1 MIERLRRNDRKA
13 YSDLFDRYFDKLFTF
28 ALNMV
33 FREDVAN
40 DIVQEVFIAIY
51 EKSVLKNYQGSLKA
65 YLYTSVRN
73 RCYNYLRDAKV
84 EDRNMALYA
93 EAAVYSDNVDM
104 IDREEIL
111 EKIREVLDELPEKCR
126 EVCLL
131 RFVHGYKYSEISEQ
145 LGKNEN
151 TVLENPGKNTVKFIS
166 EESSLKSDI
175 GFDSLDMAELTV
187 RIEAE
192 YDIDIFGEGVVST
205 IGEIMEKLK

>member
-1 MIERLRRNDRKA
+1 MDESILIERLRRNDRKA
-13 YSDLFDRYFDKLFTF
+13 YSDLFDWYFDKLFTF

-145 LGKNEN
+145 LGMNEN
-151 TVLENPGKNTVKFIS
+151 TVKVQLHRG
-166 EESSLKSDI
+166 L
-175 GFDSLDMAELTV
+175 
-187 RIEAE
+187 
-192 YDIDIFGEGVVST
+192 
-205 IGEIMEKLK
+205 EKLKRCFSDYDFVLVLFMLTVCLEYV

>member
-1 MIERLRRNDRKA
+1 MDESILIEKLRKNDRKA
-13 YSDLFDRYFDKLFTF
+13 YSDLFDGYFDQLFTF

-51 EKSVLKNYQGSLKA
+51 EKSILKNYQGSLKA

-111 EKIREVLDELPEKCR
+111 EKILDELPEKCR

-145 LGKNEN
+145 LGMNEN
-151 TVLENPGKNTVKFIS
+151 TVKAQLHRG
-166 EESSLKSDI
+166 
-175 GFDSLDMAELTV
+175 LD
-187 RIEAE
+187 
-192 YDIDIFGEGVVST
+192 
-205 IGEIMEKLK
+205 KLKHGFSDYDFVLVFFVLVASLEYM

>member
-1 MIERLRRNDRKA
+1 MDESILIEKLRKNDRKA
-13 YSDLFDRYFDKLFTF
+13 YSDLFDGYFDQLFTF

-51 EKSVLKNYQGSLKA
+51 EKSILKNYQGSLKA

-126 EVCLL
+126 EVCRR
-131 RFVHGYKYSEISEQ
+131 RFFEGKKFEEIAEELDISESTARVQ
-145 LGKNEN
+145 THRGMEMLRQR
-151 TVLENPGKNTVKFIS
+151 F
-166 EESSLKSDI
+166 
-175 GFDSLDMAELTV
+175 
-187 RIEAE
+187 AE
-192 YDIDIFGEGVVST
+192 YDLAVILFFIPF
-205 IGEIMEKLK
+205 L

>member
-1 MIERLRRNDRKA
+1 MDELLLIERLRRNDRNA
-13 YSDLFDRYFDKLFTF
+13 YTELFDGYFDKLFTF

-51 EKSVLKNYQGSLKA
+51 EKSVLKNYRGSLKA

-93 EAAVYSDNVDM
+93 EAAVYSDNVDL
-104 IDREEIL
+104 IDQEEVL
-111 EKIREVLDELPEKCR
+111 EKIKEVLDELPEKCR

-131 RFVHGYKYSEISEQ
+131 RFVHGYKYSEIAEQ
-145 LGKNEN
+145 LDMNEN
-151 TVLENPGKNTVKFIS
+151 TVKVQLHRG
-166 EESSLKSDI
+166 L
-175 GFDSLDMAELTV
+175 
-187 RIEAE
+187 
-192 YDIDIFGEGVVST
+192 
-205 IGEIMEKLK
+205 EKLKRSFADDDFALILFVLTICLEEATWT

>member
-13 YSDLFDRYFDKLFTF
+13 YSELFDGYFDKLFTF

-93 EAAVYSDNVDM
+93 EAAVYS
-104 IDREEIL
+104 
-111 EKIREVLDELPEKCR
+111 
-126 EVCLL
+126 
-131 RFVHGYKYSEISEQ
+131 
-145 LGKNEN
+145 
-151 TVLENPGKNTVKFIS
+151 TTW
-166 EESSLKSDI
+166 
-175 GFDSLDMAELTV
+175 T
-187 RIEAE
+187 
-192 YDIDIFGEGVVST
+192 
-205 IGEIMEKLK
+205 

>member
-1 MIERLRRNDRKA
+1 MDESILIERLRRNDRKA
-13 YSDLFDRYFDKLFTF
+13 YSELFDGYFDKLFTF

-104 IDREEIL
+104 IDREEIR
-111 EKIREVLDELPEKCR
+111 KIARLAKLSVPEEELDGLTADMDQILSFALLFLTHHFIQHTLITLNVHIKSHSIILHFILIVNKYLKTHFFHIHIEIGNLLP
-126 EVCLL
+126 
-131 RFVHGYKYSEISEQ
+131 
-145 LGKNEN
+145 
-151 TVLENPGKNTVKFIS
+151 
-166 EESSLKSDI
+166 
-175 GFDSLDMAELTV
+175 
-187 RIEAE
+187 
-192 YDIDIFGEGVVST
+192 
-205 IGEIMEKLK
+205 

>member
-1 MIERLRRNDRKA
+1 MLPDEFIDQINRKQMSA
-13 YSDLFDRYFDKLFTF
+13 
-28 ALNMV
+28 
-33 FREDVAN
+33 FRELFGSFYRYLVLYAMRYVRQQEVSE

-51 EKSVLKNYQGSLKA
+51 EKSILKNYQGSLKA

-145 LGKNEN
+145 LGMNEN
-151 TVLENPGKNTVKFIS
+151 TVKVQLHRGM
-166 EESSLKSDI
+166 D
-175 GFDSLDMAELTV
+175 
-187 RIEAE
+187 
-192 YDIDIFGEGVVST
+192 
-205 IGEIMEKLK
+205 KLKHCFADYDFTLILFVLAVGLEYM

>member
-1 MIERLRRNDRKA
+1 M
-13 YSDLFDRYFDKLFTF
+13 
-28 ALNMV
+28 
-33 FREDVAN
+33 
-40 DIVQEVFIAIY
+40 QEVFIAIY
-51 EKSVLKNYQGSLKA
+51 EKSILKNYQGSLKA

-145 LGKNEN
+145 LGMNEN
-151 TVLENPGKNTVKFIS
+151 TVKVQLHRG
-166 EESSLKSDI
+166 
-175 GFDSLDMAELTV
+175 
-187 RIEAE
+187 
-192 YDIDIFGEGVVST
+192 
-205 IGEIMEKLK
+205 MEKLKRCFSDYDFTLVLFVLAAGFEYM

>member
-1 MIERLRRNDRKA
+1 MSGCVFKISTKLDELILIEKLRRNDRNA
-13 YSDLFDRYFDKLFTF
+13 YTELFEGYFDKLFTF

-51 EKSVLKNYQGSLKA
+51 EKSVLKNYRGALKA

-93 EAAVYSDNVDM
+93 EAAVYSDNVDL
-104 IDREEIL
+104 IDREDVL
-111 EKIREVLDELPEKCR
+111 EKIKEVLDELPEKCR

-131 RFVHGYKYSEISEQ
+131 RFVHGYKYSEIAEQ
-145 LGKNEN
+145 LDMNEN
-151 TVLENPGKNTVKFIS
+151 TVKVQLHRG
-166 EESSLKSDI
+166 
-175 GFDSLDMAELTV
+175 
-187 RIEAE
+187 
-192 YDIDIFGEGVVST
+192 
-205 IGEIMEKLK
+205 MEKLKRSFADYDFTLILFVLTVCLERMT

>member
-1 MIERLRRNDRKA
+1 MDESILIERLRRNDRKA
-13 YSDLFDRYFDKLFTF
+13 YADLFDGYFDKLFVF

-65 YLYTSVRN
+65 YLYTSVCN

-104 IDREEIL
+104 IDREEI
-111 EKIREVLDELPEKCR
+111 REVLDELPEKCR

-145 LGKNEN
+145 LGMNEN
-151 TVLENPGKNTVKFIS
+151 TVKVQLHRG
-166 EESSLKSDI
+166 
-175 GFDSLDMAELTV
+175 
-187 RIEAE
+187 
-192 YDIDIFGEGVVST
+192 
-205 IGEIMEKLK
+205 MEKLKRCFSDYDFTLVLFVLAAGFEYM

>member
-1 MIERLRRNDRKA
+1 MQEKLDTLDELILIERLKRNDRNA
-13 YSDLFDRYFDKLFTF
+13 YSELFDGYFDKLFTF

-51 EKSVLKNYQGSLKA
+51 EKSVFTNYKGSLKA

-93 EAAVYSDNVDM
+93 EAAVYSDSVDV
-104 IDREEIL
+104 IDEEEIL
-111 EKIREVLDELPEKCR
+111 EKIRQVMDELPDKCR

-131 RFVHGYKYSEISEQ
+131 RFVQGCKYSDIAERLSM
-145 LGKNEN
+145 NEN
-151 TVLENPGKNTVKFIS
+151 TVKAQLHRGTEKIKESFSKTDFTLILFVMSQSCLLEMVARYS
-166 EESSLKSDI
+166 
-175 GFDSLDMAELTV
+175 
-187 RIEAE
+187 
-192 YDIDIFGEGVVST
+192 
-205 IGEIMEKLK
+205 

>member
-1 MIERLRRNDRKA
+1 MDESILIERLRRNDRKA

-111 EKIREVLDELPEKCR
+111 EKIREVLDELPKNVGKCAFF
-126 EVCLL
+126 VSCMGTNTA
-131 RFVHGYKYSEISEQ
+131 RFPNSWG
-145 LGKNEN
+145 
-151 TVLENPGKNTVKFIS
+151 
-166 EESSLKSDI
+166 
-175 GFDSLDMAELTV
+175 
-187 RIEAE
+187 
-192 YDIDIFGEGVVST
+192 
-205 IGEIMEKLK
+205 

>member
-1 MIERLRRNDRKA
+1 MEDEILIKYLRKNDRKA
-13 YSDLFDRYFDKLFTF
+13 YSILFDKYFERLFTF
-28 ALNMV
+28 AVRVV

-51 EKSVLKNYQGSLKA
+51 EKSILKNYQGSLKA

-145 LGKNEN
+145 LGMNEN
-151 TVLENPGKNTVKFIS
+151 TVKVQLHRGM
-166 EESSLKSDI
+166 D
-175 GFDSLDMAELTV
+175 
-187 RIEAE
+187 
-192 YDIDIFGEGVVST
+192 
-205 IGEIMEKLK
+205 KLKHCFADYDFTLILFVLAVGLEYM

>member
-1 MIERLRRNDRKA
+1 MDESILIERLRRNDRKA
-13 YSDLFDRYFDKLFTF
+13 YSELFDGYFDKLFTF

-93 EAAVYSDNVDM
+93 E
-104 IDREEIL
+104 
-111 EKIREVLDELPEKCR
+111 
-126 EVCLL
+126 
-131 RFVHGYKYSEISEQ
+131 ISEQ
-145 LGKNEN
+145 LGMNEN
-151 TVLENPGKNTVKFIS
+151 TVKVQLHRG
-166 EESSLKSDI
+166 L
-175 GFDSLDMAELTV
+175 
-187 RIEAE
+187 
-192 YDIDIFGEGVVST
+192 
-205 IGEIMEKLK
+205 EKLKRCFSDYDFALVLFMLTVCLENV

>member
-13 YSDLFDRYFDKLFTF
+13 YSDLFDGYFDKLFTF

-51 EKSVLKNYQGSLKA
+51 EKSILKNYQGSLKA

-111 EKIREVLDELPEKCR
+111 EKIREVLDE
-126 EVCLL
+126 
-131 RFVHGYKYSEISEQ
+131 
-145 LGKNEN
+145 
-151 TVLENPGKNTVKFIS
+151 
-166 EESSLKSDI
+166 
-175 GFDSLDMAELTV
+175 
-187 RIEAE
+187 
-192 YDIDIFGEGVVST
+192 
-205 IGEIMEKLK
+205 